1 MSLLHEENN
10 HHDDG
15 GGEENDAEGI
25 VFEEGGRNAGKYK
38 QTDYCI

>member
-10 HHDDG
+10 HDDDG

-25 VFEEGGRNAGKYK
+25 VIEVDGRNDGNYY
-38 QTDYCI
+38 QINVL